1 MRLHLFA
8 GAVVPTCILFSI
20 GCLASANPAGQTT
33 SAAQSTVTSSASSA
47 LTPGP
52 AQAPGAVGAQA
63 SPIPVAV
70 IDVSPGQVPEGGVS
84 LSLAFEPARHMQDQT
99 AALAAANQPQP
110 AAPQAT
116 LTAGPPSQGALVL
129 SDMLHVTN
137 NLDPTQPSPPDSA
150 QSIVR
155 QAVVQIVTSDTHQL
169 VPYLTVTMDLL
180 LDGHPVSYGQTLVP
194 MLTQDTGSQRVY
206 YGNNVRLPARG
217 NFQVFVRM
225 DHTALLGPDT
235 PGASQF
241 NVVVH

>member
-1 MRLHLFA
+1 MRLHSLA
-8 GAVVPTCILFSI
+8 WAVAPACILFLS
-20 GCLASANPAGQTT
+20 GCLASGNQAAQATP
-33 SAAQSTVTSSASSA
+33 AAQSVTSSVSTA

-52 AQAPGAVGAQA
+52 ARTPGAVGAQA

-70 IDVSPGQVPEGGVS
+70 IDVSPGQVPDGSVS
-84 LSLAFEPARHMQDQT
+84 LSLAFEAARHMQDQT
-99 AALAAANQPQP
+99 AVIAAANQPQP
-110 AAPQAT
+110 AAPQPT

-155 QAVVQIVTSDTHQL
+155 QAVVQILTSDTHQL

-180 LDGHPVSYGQTLVP
+180 LDGHPVSYGQALVP
-194 MLTQDTGSQRVY
+194 MLTQGSGSERVY

-217 NFQVFVRM
+217 TFQVFVRM
-225 DHTALLGPDT
+225 DHTALLGPDA
-235 PGASQF
+235 PGAAQY
-241 NVVVH
+241 NLIVH